1 MVEEEV
7 VRFKQAYLQNK
18 IDNMKNYVN
27 EYKESVDKCNP
38 AGISS
43 AAIFIGEL
51 GEFLKSEKQ
60 YLNRTQDDEI
70 DNLKREYAT
79 KFQTLNIGK
88 VCECKQKA
96 KK

>member
-7 VRFKQAYLQNK
+7 IRFKQAYLQNK
-18 IDNMKNYVN
+18 IDNMRNYVK
-27 EYKESVDKCNP
+27 EYEKSVDKCNP

-60 YLNRTQDDEI
+60 YLNRKQEDEI
-70 DNLKREYAT
+70 DDLKREYAI
-79 KFQTLNIGK
+79 KFQKLNLNNI
-88 VCECKQKA
+88 CECKPKA